1 MKILLILTALFEGLV
16 GVGLFLMPVLVVSTL
31 LNTPLDTPGGL
42 VAARLAGAA
51 IIALAICCW
60 QARDSQPTRA
70 ALGIVAALLFYNIA
84 AAALLAYGGVRLGLQ
99 SIFIWPTIVAHSGMA
114 IWCAA
119 LVWLAFRKEQAAT
132 AK

>member
-1 MKILLILTALFEGLV
+1 MKILLIVTALFEGLV

-60 QARDSQPTRA
+60 QARDSQLTQA

-84 AAALLAYGGVRLGLQ
+84 AAGVLAYGGVRLGLQ
-99 SIFIWPTIVAHSGMA
+99 SVFIWPTIVVHSALA

-119 LVWLAFRKEQAAT
+119 LVWLAFRKEQSAT
-132 AK
+132 MK

>member
-1 MKILLILTALFEGLV
+1 MKILLIVTALFEGLV
-16 GVGLFLMPVLVVSTL
+16 GIGLFLTPVLVASTL

-70 ALGIVAALLFYNIA
+70 AIGIVAAMLFYNIA
-84 AAALLAYGGVRLGLQ
+84 AAALLAYAGVRLGLE
-99 SIFIWPTIVAHSGMA
+99 SVFIWPAIVVHSILGV
-114 IWCAA
+114 WCAA
-119 LVWLAFRKEQAAT
+119 LVWLSIRKAIDRT
-132 AK
+132 H

>member
-1 MKILLILTALFEGLV
+1 MKILLIVTALFEGLV
-16 GVGLFLMPVLVVSTL
+16 GVGLFLMPVLAVSTL

-70 ALGIVAALLFYNIA
+70 AIGIVAAI
-84 AAALLAYGGVRLGLQ
+84 ALLQHCCCRAARLCRSSAGPGKRFYLAGDRCSFNPWCVVCCLGLV
-99 SIFIWPTIVAHSGMA
+99 IDP
-114 IWCAA
+114 
-119 LVWLAFRKEQAAT
+119 
-132 AK
+132 